1 MLNFSL
7 DFAAQYKIRNIH
19 VTNEII
25 HAGADF
31 YFVIKSTSEHYDIK
45 YKIICTCFGIA
56 NYFNIQPEGII
67 LEIPFF

>member
-1 MLNFSL
+1 M
-7 DFAAQYKIRNIH
+7 
-19 VTNEII
+19 TNEII